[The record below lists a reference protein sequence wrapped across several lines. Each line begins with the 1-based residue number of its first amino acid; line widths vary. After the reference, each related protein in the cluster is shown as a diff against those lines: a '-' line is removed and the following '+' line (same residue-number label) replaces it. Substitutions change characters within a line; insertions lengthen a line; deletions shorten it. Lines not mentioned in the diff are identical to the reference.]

1 MALSLKDH
9 QAMLGGFEDAGYVCT
24 CVQKSRKNPIR
35 VQWFVDG
42 QRRRYR
48 LWTFEITH
56 GGGGPN
62 VRAADEF
69 RIQITKEPSS
79 LKALDKEGAI
89 DLLLGYSRDADVIVA
104 YDRRWLE
111 AAISNRQ
118 ESGSRQSP
126 SVQVKSRHIEAANEG
141 GIFHL
146 TKRAK
151 FGTAHIL
158 TMRPAYLP
166 AYLLNH
172 EPVLRG
178 EMSADQAQAMTPQTH
193 PTDIVEYCRSQ
204 GFPFDP
210 DLIARY
216 MAALLAK
223 PFVILA
229 GVSGTGKSKLAELVA
244 EFYSA
249 TAAGGAVPGG
259 QPSSG
264 HNFVFRSPAGPPDP
278 ARFALVAVRPDWTDN
293 QSILGFVNPITERY
307 ESTQAL
313 DLILRANVALEAAEP
328 ASAAPRYFMLLDEMN
343 LARVEHYFSDWLA
356 CSESRRLKPD
366 GSISQQEVPLHR
378 SAVLM
383 ETTLANPDGSPK
395 KLPVPASLAL
405 PTNLVVTGTVNVDET
420 TYGFSPK
427 ILDRAMVI
435 EFDEVD
441 LGQLRGST
449 TEVLAGNGS
458 DAESSTYRFPNPLP
472 PFQVATREAY
482 AALPEATHR
491 HLTSLNDLLK
501 EARLHLGYRAASEIA
516 RFMKL
521 YNDILPEDPD
531 DPEWLRAL
539 DAAVLQKILPR
550 LSGTRAKLEAPLA
563 GLCAYLRDL
572 ENRSTNVSQEDFDP
586 DAKAKLPKAYRRT
599 VEMLDSLKDFGFVS
613 FFK

>member
-1 MALSLKDH
+1 MALSLNDLR
-9 QAMLGGFEDAGYVCT
+9 AMLGGFEDAGYVCT
-24 CVQKSRKNPIR
+24 RVQKPHKNPIGVR
-35 VQWFVDG
+35 WFVDG
-42 QRRRYR
+42 RRRRYQ

-56 GGGGPN
+56 GGGGPG

-79 LKALDKEGAI
+79 LKALDKKGGI

-104 YDRRWLE
+104 YDRRWPE
-111 AAISNRQ
+111 AAISSRQ
-118 ESGSRQSP
+118 ESGSRRSP
-126 SVQVKSRHIEAANEG
+126 SVQVKTKHIEAANEG
-141 GIFHL
+141 GIFHF

-172 EPVLRG
+172 ESVLRG

-249 TAAGGAVPGG
+249 TAAGGVVPGD

-264 HNFVFRSPAGPPDP
+264 ENFVFRSSASPPDP
-278 ARFALVAVRPDWTDN
+278 TRFALVAVRPDWTDH

-313 DLILRANVALEAAEP
+313 DLVLRANVALEAAEP

-343 LARVEHYFSDWLA
+343 LARVEHYFSD
-356 CSESRRLKPD
+356 
-366 GSISQQEVPLHR
+366 
-378 SAVLM
+378 
-383 ETTLANPDGSPK
+383 
-395 KLPVPASLAL
+395 
-405 PTNLVVTGTVNVDET
+405 
-420 TYGFSPK
+420 
-427 ILDRAMVI
+427 
-435 EFDEVD
+435 
-441 LGQLRGST
+441 
-449 TEVLAGNGS
+449 
-458 DAESSTYRFPNPLP
+458 
-472 PFQVATREAY
+472 
-482 AALPEATHR
+482 
-491 HLTSLNDLLK
+491 
-501 EARLHLGYRAASEIA
+501 
-516 RFMKL
+516 
-521 YNDILPEDPD
+521 
-531 DPEWLRAL
+531 
-539 DAAVLQKILPR
+539 
-550 LSGTRAKLEAPLA
+550 
-563 GLCAYLRDL
+563 
-572 ENRSTNVSQEDFDP
+572 
-586 DAKAKLPKAYRRT
+586 
-599 VEMLDSLKDFGFVS
+599 
-613 FFK
+613 